1 MAPISLTLAVI
12 AVLLS
17 SFAHGGRHL
26 SVLIMSTPAAGHI
39 AMPIALGQELAR
51 RGHNVTLFTAQLVG
65 YDYPRLKAE
74 GAGLGY
80 AGPRVDVSYEA
91 LQQLEQE
98 TSVSSSNE
106 SSLSL
111 GYRKVSVLIPALQE
125 IMRATEVVLDSPS
138 LKEYDIVIAS
148 EFAIPIAVCLT
159 HNWAVPLVAFAS
171 VMDVLTQ
178 QTPSWPFPGYSG
190 RSSDDLDFAGRL
202 LSTIERQ
209 TMVTLLPLLAKLLL
223 WKVSNC
229 AVTMQDVVLAPGVTI
244 PHLIPTAIG
253 FEYPRPISPL
263 TTYTGPYMS
272 LATDPLPGDIQ
283 MWLDRHPTGSVVY
296 ISMGTV
302 AFLTQ
307 EAARAIVEGLDATGY
322 NAVWSLRKKNRAI
335 LDGLE
340 VNDKKILLLDW
351 APQLAILRHRSI
363 RMAILHGG
371 MNGVQEALHSGVPI
385 IVLPVFGDQP
395 ANAAKVAHHG
405 FGIRMNYENL
415 TSLKIAESIR
425 KIEKGNYHANVAKLQ
440 KVFHHAG
447 GVTKAAD
454 LVELYAEVGYDHL
467 IPAYARY
474 GWTWIQYYNVDVY
487 GLLLVIGGIIFMLI
501 LRLYRCLCVRCYLCV
516 KEKRKVD

>member
-1 MAPISLTLAVI
+1 MAPISLTSAVI

-26 SVLIMSTPAAGHI
+26 SVLVMSTPAAGHI

-80 AGPRVDVSYEA
+80 AGPHVDVSYEA

-138 LKEYDIVIAS
+138 LKEFDIVIAS
-148 EFAIPIAVCLT
+148 EFAIPIA
-159 HNWAVPLVAFAS
+159 
-171 VMDVLTQ
+171 

-190 RSSDDLDFAGRL
+190 RSSDDPDFAGRL

-209 TMVTLLPLLAKLLL
+209 TMQLDLSTPGQFHHLPLTL
-223 WKVSNC
+223 
-229 AVTMQDVVLAPGVTI
+229 D
-244 PHLIPTAIG
+244 
-253 FEYPRPISPL
+253 
-263 TTYTGPYMS
+263 PYMS

-440 KVFHHAG
+440 KIFHHAG

-487 GLLLVIGGIIFMLI
+487 GLLLVIGGIIFILI

>member
-1 MAPISLTLAVI
+1 MAPISLTSAVI

-26 SVLIMSTPAAGHI
+26 SVLVMSTPAAGHI

-80 AGPRVDVSYEA
+80 AGPHVDVSYEA

-138 LKEYDIVIAS
+138 LKEFDIVIAS

-190 RSSDDLDFAGRL
+190 RSSDDPDFAGRL

-209 TMVTLLPLLAKLLL
+209 TMVTLLP
-223 WKVSNC
+223 
-229 AVTMQDVVLAPGVTI
+229 
-244 PHLIPTAIG
+244 
-253 FEYPRPISPL
+253 
-263 TTYTGPYMS
+263 
-272 LATDPLPGDIQ
+272 
-283 MWLDRHPTGSVVY
+283 
-296 ISMGTV
+296 
-302 AFLTQ
+302 
-307 EAARAIVEGLDATGY
+307 
-322 NAVWSLRKKNRAI
+322 
-335 LDGLE
+335 
-340 VNDKKILLLDW
+340 
-351 APQLAILRHRSI
+351 
-363 RMAILHGG
+363 
-371 MNGVQEALHSGVPI
+371 
-385 IVLPVFGDQP
+385 
-395 ANAAKVAHHG
+395 
-405 FGIRMNYENL
+405 
-415 TSLKIAESIR
+415 
-425 KIEKGNYHANVAKLQ
+425 
-440 KVFHHAG
+440 
-447 GVTKAAD
+447 
-454 LVELYAEVGYDHL
+454 
-467 IPAYARY
+467 
-474 GWTWIQYYNVDVY
+474 
-487 GLLLVIGGIIFMLI
+487 
-501 LRLYRCLCVRCYLCV
+501 
-516 KEKRKVD
+516 